1 MIKILVSF
9 IITRKTTEG
18 LISKAMITWSVKKSA
33 KEAVMIP
40 TVITL
45 IIKSSSFIIQVVTK
59 ANFAKNINYLEKTL
73 QILKTNFLLNRSA
86 PMENSVLLL
95 MILPRF
101 RFN

>member
-1 MIKILVSF
+1 
-9 IITRKTTEG
+9 
-18 LISKAMITWSVKKSA
+18 MITWSVKKSA

-59 ANFAKNINYLEKTL
+59 VNFVKNINYLEKTH